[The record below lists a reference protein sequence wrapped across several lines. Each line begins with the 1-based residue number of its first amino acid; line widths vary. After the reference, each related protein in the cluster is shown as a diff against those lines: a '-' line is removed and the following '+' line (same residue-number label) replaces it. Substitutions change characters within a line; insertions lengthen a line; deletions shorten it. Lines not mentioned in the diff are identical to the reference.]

1 MTAPLSF
8 AATILLVAMVVGWV
22 FFGRR
27 TSRDKLMREFGS
39 RAEPSESPI
48 PCDVRFPRDKLPS
61 QHNLAAA
68 ANGLYMASAVPVS
81 HWRWVSR
88 RQHLRRP
95 ILIPWW
101 RLKFGP
107 AKFPATNWY
116 RFDVTDTRIC
126 FFVRKEAAEMLLA
139 QRPHL

>member
-22 FFGRR
+22 FFGQR
-27 TSRDKLMREFGS
+27 TSRDRLMREFASGG
-39 RAEPSESPI
+39 EPSDSPI
-48 PCDVRFPRDKLPS
+48 QCDVRFPRDKLPS
-61 QHNLAAA
+61 PHCLAAGA
-68 ANGLYMASAVPVS
+68 RGLYMASAVPMS
-81 HWRWVSR
+81 HWRWASR
-88 RQHLRRP
+88 RHHLRKP
-95 ILIPWW
+95 VLIPWW

-126 FFVRKEAAEMLLA
+126 FFVRKEAAETLLA
-139 QRPHL
+139 RRPHL